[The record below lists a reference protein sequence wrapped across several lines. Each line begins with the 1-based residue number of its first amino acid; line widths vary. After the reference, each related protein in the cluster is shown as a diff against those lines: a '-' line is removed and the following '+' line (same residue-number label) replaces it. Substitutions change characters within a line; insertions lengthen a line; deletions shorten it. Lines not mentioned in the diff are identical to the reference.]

1 MTIEQIKDIACKR
14 FKITKHQLEHG
25 GRKIEC
31 VYAKLAI
38 AKYLLDNGTR
48 QVDIA
53 NILGMHHSTISCYFK
68 TFDDR
73 LKYDSVFRCGYEEFI
88 KECN

>member
-1 MTIEQIKDIACKR
+1 MTIEQIKDIACKS

-38 AKYLLDNGTR
+38 AK
-48 QVDIA
+48 
-53 NILGMHHSTISCYFK
+53 
-68 TFDDR
+68 
-73 LKYDSVFRCGYEEFI
+73 
-88 KECN
+88 